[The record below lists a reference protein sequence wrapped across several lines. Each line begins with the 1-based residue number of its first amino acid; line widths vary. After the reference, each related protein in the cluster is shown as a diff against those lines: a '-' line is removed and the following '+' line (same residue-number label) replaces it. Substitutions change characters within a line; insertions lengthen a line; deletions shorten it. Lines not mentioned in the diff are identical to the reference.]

1 MSSINKK
8 SKEKV
13 PKEVKY
19 YYFIPCYDV
28 INNEIY
34 FFDFYTEKIVS
45 KLKKERDKED
55 TLEFNETLTINNLF
69 LISKTFKKNKD
80 KLRKRL
86 KTRGDLSSV
95 KDTRKINKENYFK
108 KYDKDNKTYYKGI
121 NDIKKIL

>member
-1 MSSINKK
+1 MPLRK
-8 SKEKV
+8 S
-13 PKEVKY
+13 
-19 YYFIPCYDV
+19 
-28 INNEIY
+28 
-34 FFDFYTEKIVS
+34 
-45 KLKKERDKED
+45 RRED

-121 NDIKKIL
+121 NDIKENFVKNEETKRKLFLYRKKGVPNTKLVKKMEIIIKFQKCYYCCCK